1 MKRSRWAAR
10 LASIVLVAATIGG
23 VAVAVGSQ
31 GSQSNP
37 LLTLDY
43 LNEKGIP
50 DILKQVDKKID
61 AKAEELSKD
70 MEKGAKAAFA
80 VVVVGAGKT
89 VTLSSGTQL
98 LFRSGI
104 AACYDGMIDLT
115 DGVMLSGALNLNHL
129 YIATGD
135 GQSVTTSSPSVFMIQ
150 GSYQTN

>member
-50 DILKQVDKKID
+50 DIL
-61 AKAEELSKD
+61 
-70 MEKGAKAAFA
+70 
-80 VVVVGAGKT
+80 
-89 VTLSSGTQL
+89 
-98 LFRSGI
+98 
-104 AACYDGMIDLT
+104 
-115 DGVMLSGALNLNHL
+115 
-129 YIATGD
+129 
-135 GQSVTTSSPSVFMIQ
+135 
-150 GSYQTN
+150 